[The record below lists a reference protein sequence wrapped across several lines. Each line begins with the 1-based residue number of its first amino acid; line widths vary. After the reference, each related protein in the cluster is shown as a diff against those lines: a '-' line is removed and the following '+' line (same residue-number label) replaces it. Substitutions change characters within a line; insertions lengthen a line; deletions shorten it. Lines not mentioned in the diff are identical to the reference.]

1 MLIDEHYEN
10 ETVEDFGEDGVM
22 DCLWNLMIMIYDA
35 MEFQS
40 FKQLDFDFQ
49 TFKRKTLILQ

>member
-35 MEFQS
+35 MEF
-40 FKQLDFDFQ
+40 
-49 TFKRKTLILQ
+49 

>member
-49 TFKRKTLILQ
+49 TFKSKTLILQ